1 MLLLAQKY
9 LTYIL
14 QTIQVTLYCFHGLLF
29 WYNFKLRETI
39 QGSVKKLTY
48 LSHLL
53 LLFIICLHFYPV
65 CFIIFSHSSNL
76 FGGKKK
82 MVDRLDR
89 YLFLLNQ
96 CKLQTACPINTSFSL
111 HFPIKFN
118 IQSCPR
124 MTCGVLFSV
133 NAEIFECVNDLGL

>member
-9 LTYIL
+9 LTHIL

-48 LSHLL
+48 LYYYCSLFVYIFTLFALSFSLTLL
-53 LLFIICLHFYPV
+53 ISL
-65 CFIIFSHSSNL
+65 
-76 FGGKKK
+76 GGKKK

>member
-9 LTYIL
+9 LTHIL

-48 LSHLL
+48 LYYYCSLFVYIFTLFALSFSLTLL
-53 LLFIICLHFYPV
+53 ISL
-65 CFIIFSHSSNL
+65 
-76 FGGKKK
+76 GEKKK